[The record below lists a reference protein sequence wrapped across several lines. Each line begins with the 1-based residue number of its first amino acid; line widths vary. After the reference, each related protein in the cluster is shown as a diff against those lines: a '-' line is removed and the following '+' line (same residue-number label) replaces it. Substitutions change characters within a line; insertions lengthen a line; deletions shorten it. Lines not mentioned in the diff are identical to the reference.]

1 MSISRYDNTTILGSS
16 FFGTQQD
23 YSGIKRDIDSGVIKT
38 FSYMTKPNDRLD
50 ILATRFYGEGS
61 YWWIIAIAND
71 IGWALQISAGIQL
84 RIPKMA
90 DKILERI

>member
-1 MSISRYDNTTILGSS
+1 
-16 FFGTQQD
+16 
-23 YSGIKRDIDSGVIKT
+23 
-38 FSYMTKPNDRLD
+38 MTKPNDRLD